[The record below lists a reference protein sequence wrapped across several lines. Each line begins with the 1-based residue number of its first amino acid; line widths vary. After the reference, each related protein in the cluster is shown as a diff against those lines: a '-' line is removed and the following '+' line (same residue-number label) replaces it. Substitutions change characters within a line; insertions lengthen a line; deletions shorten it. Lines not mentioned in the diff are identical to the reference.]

1 MSDGDGMRPADTAEK
16 SLGEVVG
23 DVSEKASLL
32 VREEIELAKAEVQTK
47 ISRIA
52 KGAGAAAAAGVFA
65 IFGVVYLF
73 HALAWLLVELLDSDP
88 WVGFAIVAGGLFV
101 IGAIAGL
108 LAMRFIRRGTPPT
121 PEMAIEEA
129 KKTRAAIE
137 EARS

>member
-52 KGAGAAAAAGVFA
+52 KGAGAAVAAGVFA